1 MEDGYLQ
8 LGSIRGVPIRLHW
21 STALGA
27 AFFSRF
33 QFAPAFWLG
42 FVLLVLVH
50 EVGHAFVAQRLGHQA
65 LAIEVTGFG
74 GLCKWDARRASA
86 LHRSLVAWG
95 GVFFQ
100 ALLLIVAYTYS
111 AISGPPS
118 SLYEAQLLSVFT
130 DTNLFLIGLNLLPFP
145 PLDGAQAW
153 DIIHQV
159 RRRRR

>member
-8 LGSIRGVPIRLHW
+8 LGTVRGVPIRLHW

-27 AFFSRF
+27 LFFSRF
-33 QFAPAFWLG
+33 KFAPAFWLG

-50 EVGHAFVAQRLGHQA
+50 ELGHAWVAQRLGHRA

-74 GLCKWDARRASA
+74 GLCKWDARRASG

-100 ALLLIVAYTYS
+100 AILLAVAYVYE
-111 AISGPPS
+111 ALAGPVG

-130 DTNLFLIGLNLLPFP
+130 DTNIFLIGLNLLPFP
-145 PLDGAQAW
+145 PLDGAEAW
-153 DIIHQV
+153 NIIHQL